1 MDCGANNAEIRKMKQ
16 ETRRKFLASTGTG
29 IAAFTGIVSGNPS
42 RKTSDFDFPTF
53 EERVESKYG
62 KESKVIKSVVY
73 KHLGRKKKRG
83 LSEQETYER
92 ITEEF
97 LSRPDTPQ
105 IAEDIQDVRSA
116 VKKQNKITTNSVGT
130 QDNVCDC
137 GGGGDSTSIVASNG
151 STEEHTAG
159 GATSYSDYT
168 IYSGAADVARVAL
181 GSAVY
186 GSSYVRTRLWGTFTP
201 DSDGDYDINAD
212 YWRHCAVAGGSL
224 DINIFIRRV
233 GGGVNAKTVENL
245 SAGVKGDA
253 SFTKKFTMSAGENY
267 HVGVETI
274 GQASNSDPSG
284 TSVDMYTSSKNYEL
298 ALNYMALTPL

>member
-1 MDCGANNAEIRKMKQ
+1 MKRK
-16 ETRRKFLASTGTG
+16 TRRKFLASTGTG
-29 IAAFTGIVSGNPS
+29 IATFTGIVSGNPS
-42 RKTSDFDFPTF
+42 QKTSDSNFPTF
-53 EERVESKYG
+53 EERIETKYG

-73 KHLGRKKKRG
+73 EHLERKKKLG

-105 IAEDIQDVRSA
+105 IAEDIQGVRTA
-116 VKKQNKITTNSVGT
+116 VKQQNKITTNSVGT

-168 IYSGAADVARVAL
+168 IYSGGADIARVAL
-181 GSAVY
+181 SSAVY
-186 GSSYVRTRLWGTFTP
+186 GSSYVRTRLWGKFTP
-201 DSDGDYDINAD
+201 DSDGNYDINAD
-212 YWRHCAVAGGSL
+212 YWRHCAITGGSL

-233 GGGVNAKTVENL
+233 GGGVNAKTVESL

-253 SFTKKFTMSAGENY
+253 SFTKQFSMSGGEDY

-284 TSVDMYTSSKNYEL
+284 TSVDMYTSSKDYEL
-298 ALNYMALTPL
+298 ALNYMAITPL